1 MNFSNY
7 LQSPYVKYQ
16 NFIEETISSY
26 ELPSNFYK
34 KEQIGTSCYNNPI
47 FSYQLGSGDFCI
59 LMTAGVHGREAIN
72 SFALL
77 AILNHYCAHLTCNAD
92 WFSTHR
98 ILFIPMVNPDGYFR
112 SLTEVTF
119 KNNGNDIDLNR
130 NFPCKLWKKKWK
142 EDMPASEVETKMLIQ
157 QFHLHNPHLYFD
169 IHSRGEG
176 IYYYRNTMPSSY
188 NETQEKIANV
198 LSSITGYELY
208 PPELEINPN
217 DSGGNTVQYFA
228 ETFKKPAFTIE
239 TVPDNATFPISNAYL
254 PDVFNQLVS
263 IPFLF

>member
-7 LQSPYVKYQ
+7 SQSPYARYQ

-26 ELPSNFYK
+26 ELPPNFYK
-34 KEQIGTSCYNNPI
+34 KEQIGTSSHNNPI

-77 AILNHYCAHLTCNAD
+77 TMLNHYCAHLTCNAD

-98 ILFIPMVNPDGYFR
+98 IIFIPMVNPDGYFR

-142 EDMPASEVETKMLIQ
+142 EDMPASEVETKMLIH
-157 QFHLHNPHLYFD
+157 QFHIHYPHLYFD

-176 IYYYRNTMPSSY
+176 IYYYRNTMPPSY
-188 NETQEKIANV
+188 NQTQGEIASK

-228 ETFKKPAFTIE
+228 EIFKKPAFTIE
-239 TVPDNATFPISNAYL
+239 TVPDKATFPISESYL
-254 PDVFNQLVS
+254 PDIVAQLMS